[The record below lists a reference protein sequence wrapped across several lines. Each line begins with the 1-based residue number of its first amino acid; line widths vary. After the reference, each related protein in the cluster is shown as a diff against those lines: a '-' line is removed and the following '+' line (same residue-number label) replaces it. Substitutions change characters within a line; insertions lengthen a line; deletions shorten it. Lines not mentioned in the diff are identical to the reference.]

1 MNSIEKL
8 TELFRE
14 FPGIGPRQAK
24 RFSYFLLRKNNTY
37 IQNLSQTIS
46 HLKNEVTI
54 CPSCFQYFQK
64 EKREEIKLCPVCR
77 DKNRNRGLLMVVQKD
92 VDFEIVEKSKIY
104 NGYYFILGGSV
115 PVLAKEPNKSVRL
128 KELFKQVEVRLKN
141 GLQEIILATNTDTEG
156 ENTAEQV
163 KKTLRPLI
171 KKQNLRISKLGRG
184 LSTGSELE
192 YSDPDTI
199 VHALKNREY

>member
-24 RFSYFLLRKNNTY
+24 RFSYFLLRKNHTY

-46 HLKNEVTI
+46 HLKNEVTV
-54 CPSCFQYFQK
+54 CSSCFQYFQK
-64 EKREEIKLCPVCR
+64 EKNTNNKLCLICR
-77 DKNRNRGLLMVVQKD
+77 DKNRDENLLMVVQKD
-92 VDFEIVEKSKIY
+92 VDFETVERSKTY

-115 PVLAKEPNKSVRL
+115 PILAKEPNKSVRL
-128 KELFKQVEVRLKN
+128 KELFKQVEARLKT
-141 GLQEIILATNTDTEG
+141 GLQEIILAMNADAEG

-163 KKTLRPLI
+163 KKILQPLI
-171 KKQNLRISKLGRG
+171 KKQPLRVSKLGRG

-192 YSDPDTI
+192 YSDADTI
-199 VHALKNREY
+199 VHALKNRE

>member
-24 RFSYFLLRKNNTY
+24 RFSYFLLRKNGVY

-46 HLKNEVTI
+46 HLKNEVTV
-54 CPSCFQYFQK
+54 CSSCFQYFEK
-64 EKREEIKLCPVCR
+64 ENRTENKLCPICR
-77 DKNRNRGLLMVVQKD
+77 DKNRDQNLLMVVQKD
-92 VDFEIVEKSKIY
+92 VDLETIEKSKIY

-115 PVLAKEPNKSVRL
+115 PVLTKEPNKSVRL
-128 KELFKQVEVRLKN
+128 KELFKHVETRLKT
-141 GLQEIILATNTDTEG
+141 GLQEIILAMNANTEG

-163 KKTLRPLI
+163 RRTLQPLI
-171 KKQNLRISKLGRG
+171 KKQSLRISKLGRG

-192 YSDPDTI
+192 YSDADTI
-199 VHALKNREY
+199 VHALKNRE